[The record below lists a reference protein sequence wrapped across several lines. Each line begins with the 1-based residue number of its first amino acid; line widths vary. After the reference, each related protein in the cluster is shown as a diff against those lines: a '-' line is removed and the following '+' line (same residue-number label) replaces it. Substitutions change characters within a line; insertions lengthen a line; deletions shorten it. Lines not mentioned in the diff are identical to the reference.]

1 MSATSSRLGRILQR
15 LRNLRRSLR
24 FRLFA
29 VFIVVTLV
37 TTLVAAGLASYS
49 VTERFERFVIEKA
62 EDLDA
67 FVQTSTSN
75 LRSGLVVEVYYRD
88 DTATQEQFLNSV
100 NQALIV
106 AVLLAGTVSLVLL
119 ASMANP
125 GLSMI
130 EGLTNA
136 ARRLASGDL
145 SQRVEIRAHDEIG
158 VLGVSFNHMADN
170 LQRNEQLRRN
180 MVSDVAHELRSPL
193 TNLQGYLEGLRDG
206 VLQPSSELF
215 SDLYEEARHLSRLVC
230 DMQDLTLAEAGQLT
244 LSRQAINLQECVQ
257 RTIQL
262 IETAWED
269 GPRARIVVDLQAG
282 LPLVYA
288 DGDRLIQILRNLIEN
303 ALAHT
308 PVEGSVTISG
318 QPEDGRV
325 RVDVRDTGIG
335 IPPDHLALVF
345 ERFYRVDPSRTR
357 ATGGS
362 GIGLAITRQLVEAH
376 GGTISVTS
384 VVGQGTCFS
393 FTIPRVMSTS

>member
-1 MSATSSRLGRILQR
+1 MSATNSQRGRIRQR
-15 LRNLRRSLR
+15 LHNLRRSLR

-37 TTLVAAGLASYS
+37 TTMVAAGLASYS

-67 FVQTSTSN
+67 FVQTSSSN

-136 ARRLASGDL
+136 ARRMASGDL

-206 VLQPSSELF
+206 VLQPSPALF

-244 LSRQAINLQECVQ
+244 LSRQAVNLQDCVP

-262 IETAWED
+262 IEAARED
-269 GPRARIVVDLQAG
+269 GPRARIVIDLQAG
-282 LPLVYA
+282 LPPVYA
-288 DGDRLIQILRNLIEN
+288 DADRLIQILRNLIEN

-318 QPEDGRV
+318 QAKGDQV

-335 IPPDHLALVF
+335 IPADHLGLVF

-357 ATGGS
+357 MTGGS

-376 GGTISVTS
+376 GGTIGVTS
-384 VVGQGTCFS
+384 IVGQGTCFS
-393 FTIPRVMSTS
+393 FTIPCVIPHS